1 MKRSDAFSG
10 ILLAAILGAWE
21 GCCRLWA
28 IPPFIL
34 PPPSAVAVTA
44 VGKASLLAGH
54 AAATGV
60 EILLGI
66 ALAIIL
72 AVPLAM
78 TMFSRPWLERA
89 LSPFL
94 IASQAVPVF
103 AIAPLLV
110 VWLGYGMASKVLMAA
125 VIIFFPITVSL
136 LTGFKSCDREY
147 RVLFRLMGAGDW
159 TSMRLL
165 FWPWAMPYFFAGLKV
180 GVTVATI
187 GAVIGEWVGAQKGL
201 GYLMIQANARLQ
213 VDLVFAAIL
222 WLSMMGLAL
231 WAGVGWLEQRVMRW
245 KYLTKEILP

>member
-1 MKRSDAFSG
+1 MKLSDGFSFF
-10 ILLAAILGAWE
+10 LLALVLGIWE
-21 GCCRLWA
+21 AFCRLGKL
-28 IPPFIL
+28 PPFIL
-34 PPPSAVAVTA
+34 PPPSQIIAISATRA
-44 VGKASLLAGH
+44 PLLAGH
-54 AAATGV
+54 AATTGI
-60 EILLGI
+60 EILLGL
-66 ALAIIL
+66 ALAVSFS
-72 AVPLAM
+72 VPLAM
-78 TMFSRPWLERA
+78 TMFARPWLERA

-103 AIAPLLV
+103 AVAPLLV

-136 LTGFKSCDREY
+136 LEGFKGCDREY
-147 RVLFRLMGAGDW
+147 RVLFRLMGAGFW
-159 TSMRLL
+159 KSMRLL

-222 WLSMMGLAL
+222 WLSVMGLGL
-231 WAGVGWLEQRVMRW
+231 WAGVGWLEKRVMRW